1 MPSRTTLKI
10 AFVALVLLALALAWR
25 FTGLADAAMAERVRD
40 FLAAHA
46 HGPWGPAMVVAV
58 FLLGSLVSFPV
69 TILILATAATF
80 GPVKGGL
87 CSALGIAV
95 SAPVTYWIGIR
106 FGQDALVR
114 LLGAR
119 WEPVRER
126 LRNRGVLAVAAIR
139 VLPLAPF
146 SLINLAAGASGIR
159 FVDFLLGT
167 MLGMLPGLVVVS
179 AMGDRIVA
187 IVSDP
192 SLTQIGLFALCVVA
206 WIAVSF
212 GAQALASRL
221 GRRNV

>member
-1 MPSRTTLKI
+1 M
-10 AFVALVLLALALAWR
+10 
-25 FTGLADAAMAERVRD
+25 
-40 FLAAHA
+40 
-46 HGPWGPAMVVAV
+46 
-58 FLLGSLVSFPV
+58 

-114 LLGAR
+114 FLGAR
-119 WEPVRER
+119 WETVRER

-192 SLTQIGLFALCVVA
+192 SLTQVGLFALSVVA